1 MGVDTKKIPKQ
12 PSICLGEAD
21 LSVMDMTGAYTTFAN
36 NGYYS
41 KPIYITRIEDKNGRT
56 IYSQEEQDKQAL
68 QEEPNYVMVE
78 MLKYAVRGTMGPIN
92 SEVGGKTGTTNDYV
106 DGWFMG
112 ITPSLVVGTWVGG
125 EDRWIRF
132 LSIDEG
138 QGSRMAKPFCKDLIF
153 RLEKDSKANGYDAKA
168 HFQRPGG
175 DMSIGLDCNDY
186 DNRGGSDDEGSGGDD
201 GGTGTPAGGDD
212 FYEDPFG
219 TGKVMKRD
227 TSTKKKS
234 ADDGFNGG

>member
-1 MGVDTKKIPKQ
+1 M
-12 PSICLGEAD
+12 
-21 LSVMDMTGAYTTFAN
+21 SVMDMTGAYTTFAN

-41 KPIYITRIEDKNGRT
+41 KPIYILRIEDKNGRT

-78 MLKYAVRGTMGPIN
+78 MLKWAAGGMGLS
-92 SEVGGKTGTTNDYV
+92 SEIGGKTGTTNDFV

-132 LSIDEG
+132 LSIGVG
-138 QGSRMAKPFCKDLIF
+138 QGSKMAKPFCKELILS
-153 RLEKDSKANGYDAKA
+153 LEKDPKAIGYNAKA
-168 HFQRPGG
+168 RFQRPGG
-175 DMSIGLDCNDY
+175 DMSIGLDCSDY
-186 DNRGGSDDEGSGGDD
+186 DNRGGSDDEGSGVGDD
-201 GGTGTPAGGDD
+201 DNGTPAGGDD

-219 TGKVMKRD
+219 TGKVLKRD
-227 TSTKKKS
+227 TTTKKKS
-234 ADDGFNGG
+234 TDDGFNNGG